1 MLGRYKKRILR
12 LVDSLRRLECESEN
26 VEALVTLQGE
36 LVWLIKRTESRIA
49 ELRDGV
55 GANTAQLKGGRHPK
69 QESNRLKKLIDE
81 DKKRI
86 DEYQYLKFI
95 WKCFGDGIAFIYL
108 DKFSL
113 KHAFYDTTDYLPK
126 QDAGAL
132 SGKEGLKRE
141 WAIVKKLAKNG
152 MPAMLC
158 DITNIL
164 RHGDVCGLLGPDPM
178 PVEIKSSKNI
188 NERGKRQLQRI
199 GALMN
204 FYKNDEARNFRG
216 IPYVRRSVFSPQE
229 ITHLDVMNECIARSE
244 GNAAATMSPE
254 PGLHYYCIRDAE
266 GLSETDAL
274 TPESIM
280 CLLNEAKRE
289 RSWMPFFPFTL
300 SIRDAKH
307 LYEFIRGD
315 FTLAVVLERAELVK
329 QFAADGI
336 RVVLSNEG
344 DWAIW
349 MRRRGST
356 GTSAVSQQMFG
367 RMFYEFQSLAW
378 FVAAHGKNALQ
389 IDEDLGEQAEQ
400 MASGTRVPDVGWLDV
415 IPESV
420 LRILDDLDSEPKG

>member
-1 MLGRYKKRILR
+1 
-12 LVDSLRRLECESEN
+12 
-26 VEALVTLQGE
+26 
-36 LVWLIKRTESRIA
+36 
-49 ELRDGV
+49 
-55 GANTAQLKGGRHPK
+55 
-69 QESNRLKKLIDE
+69 
-81 DKKRI
+81 
-86 DEYQYLKFI
+86 
-95 WKCFGDGIAFIYL
+95 
-108 DKFSL
+108 
-113 KHAFYDTTDYLPK
+113 
-126 QDAGAL
+126 
-132 SGKEGLKRE
+132 
-141 WAIVKKLAKNG
+141 
-152 MPAMLC
+152 
-158 DITNIL
+158 
-164 RHGDVCGLLGPDPM
+164 
-178 PVEIKSSKNI
+178 
-188 NERGKRQLQRI
+188 
-199 GALMN
+199 
-204 FYKNDEARNFRG
+204 
-216 IPYVRRSVFSPQE
+216 
-229 ITHLDVMNECIARSE
+229 
-244 GNAAATMSPE
+244 
-254 PGLHYYCIRDAE
+254 
-266 GLSETDAL
+266 
-274 TPESIM
+274 
-280 CLLNEAKRE
+280 LLNEAKRE

>member
-1 MLGRYKKRILR
+1 MLSRYKKRILR
-12 LVDSLRRLECESEN
+12 LVESLRRLGREPGN

-36 LVWLIKRTESRIA
+36 LVWLIKRTESKVA
-49 ELRDGV
+49 GLRDAV

-81 DKKRI
+81 YKKRI
-86 DEYQYLKFI
+86 DEHQYLKFI

-113 KHAFYDTTDYLPK
+113 KHTFYDTTDYLPK

-164 RHGDVCGLLGPDPM
+164 RHCDVCGLLGPDPM

-199 GALMN
+199 EALMN
-204 FYKNDEARNFRG
+204 FYKHDEARNFRG
-216 IPYVRRSVFSPQE
+216 VPHVRRSVFSPPE

-244 GNAAATMSPE
+244 GKAVATMSPE
-254 PGLHYYCIRDAE
+254 PGLHYYCIRDAD

-274 TPESIM
+274 TRERIM

-336 RVVLSNEG
+336 RVLLSNEG
-344 DWAIW
+344 DW
-349 MRRRGST
+349 
-356 GTSAVSQQMFG
+356 
-367 RMFYEFQSLAW
+367 
-378 FVAAHGKNALQ
+378 
-389 IDEDLGEQAEQ
+389 
-400 MASGTRVPDVGWLDV
+400 
-415 IPESV
+415 
-420 LRILDDLDSEPKG
+420 